1 LIRLACIFLAGAALA
16 SAGWVESVEFPWA
29 TFPRSLWERE
39 LVWLKNIGIRHVSLP
54 QAPTGFRNADEQRN
68 DLIRILRRL
77 EMEADLESPVPES
90 LRPQTTA
97 HGGPLTEPLAQTAV
111 RMSAS
116 APDAL
121 LKSRKALTSGNPAV
135 VWTDVEDTLGPNGY
149 HAGAVDFSGRE
160 TPATMPLRRSAQLS
174 RYWAHA
180 LATLHALPGAGT
192 RLPAQDIAVEQ
203 FVAESG
209 ASFVSVVNN
218 GAQAWTGDVKAFYPP
233 AKKLLVLPNV
243 TVRPHDSVWLPVG
256 VPLMAGPLCH
266 DCSAFA
272 TTDHLIYAT
281 AELTAMEYENGILA
295 LEFAAPV
302 AGEVVLQVSQQ
313 PTGPLM
319 AGGAPAGF
327 DWDDT
332 DKRVRLP
339 VPAGSGAAA
348 YVRIGL
354 AIEPPDETAFF
365 DAARVLLIGEANPLV
380 AQFSS
385 AEIAK
390 RSRLVTVPELASTQS
405 PGKEPLRMT
414 YAIKVPETSVHGDH
428 AELSIEA
435 DGVRLSHAR
444 PQLLRPVTAR
454 FTEAIGVR
462 VGPNSVMALSPAVV
476 PVNQRSGRDITISI
490 RNNAPEIRSFA
501 IEMTADGL
509 DFSPPKVNVSVG
521 AGAARDVS
529 FRVFASSASPGI
541 HAGKVTITGAGQG
554 SESVRFAVIPPNG
567 AVAFESEGVFLLE
580 SASRRAAFL
589 PGRWLEYVNKE
600 NSQNPIP
607 AGGISFDAG
616 PVEAS
621 GDALTF
627 GGTKTLHVADLEALA
642 PKPKR

>member
-1 LIRLACIFLAGAALA
+1 LIRLASVFLAGAALA
-16 SAGWVESVEFPWA
+16 SAAWVESVEFPWT

-54 QAPTGFRNADEQRN
+54 LAPAGFANAEAQRG

-77 EMEADLESPVPES
+77 ELEADLESPVPES

-97 HGGPLTEPLAQTAV
+97 HGGPLTDPLEGSSL
-111 RMSAS
+111 RISAGAS
-116 APDAL
+116 DAL
-121 LKSRKALTSGNPAV
+121 LKSRKALTSGSPAV
-135 VWTDVEDTLGPNGY
+135 VWTDVEDTIGPNGY
-149 HAGAVDFSGRE
+149 HAGAVDFAGRE
-160 TPATMPLRRSAQLS
+160 TPATMALRRSAQVS

-192 RLPAQDIAVEQ
+192 RLPAPDIAVEQ

-218 GAQAWTGDVKAFYPP
+218 GAQVWMGDVKAFYPP
-233 AKKLLVLPNV
+233 AKKLLVLPNIS
-243 TVRPHDSVWLPVG
+243 VRPHDSVWLPVG
-256 VPLMAGPLCH
+256 LPLMAGPLCR

-295 LEFAAPV
+295 MEFAAPMS
-302 AGEVVLQVSQQ
+302 GEVVLQVSQQ

-319 AGGAPAGF
+319 AGGAPASF
-327 DWDDT
+327 DWDDA

-339 VPAGSGAAA
+339 VPAGTGAAA
-348 YVRIGL
+348 HVRIGL

-365 DAARVLLIGEANPLV
+365 DSARVLLIGETNPLL

-385 AEIAK
+385 VEIAK
-390 RSRLVTVPELASTQS
+390 RSRLVTAPELASTQA

-414 YAIKVPETSVHGDH
+414 YAVKVPDTAVHGDH

-435 DGVRLSHAR
+435 DGVRLSHVR
-444 PQLLRPVTAR
+444 PQLMHPVTAR
-454 FTEAIGVR
+454 FTEAISVR
-462 VGPNSVMALSPAVV
+462 VGPNSLMTLSPAVV
-476 PVNQRSGRDITISI
+476 PVNQRSGRDVTISV
-490 RNNAPEIRSFA
+490 RNNAPEIRNFA
-501 IEMTADGL
+501 IEMSAEGL
-509 DFSPPKVNVSVG
+509 DFSPPRVNVSVG

-529 FRVFASSASPGI
+529 FRVFPNGAAPGM
-541 HAGKVTITGAGQG
+541 HAGRVSITGAGQG
-554 SESVRFAVIPPNG
+554 EEPVAFAVIPANG
-567 AVAFESEGVFLLE
+567 AVAFESEGIRVLE
-580 SASRRAAFL
+580 SASRRATFL
-589 PGRWLEYVNKE
+589 PGRWLEYLNKE
-600 NSQNPIP
+600 NGQNPIP

-616 PVEAS
+616 PVEAA

-627 GGTKTLHVADLEALA
+627 GGTKTLRLSDLEGMA

>member
-1 LIRLACIFLAGAALA
+1 MIRLVSVFLAGAALA
-16 SAGWVESVEFPWA
+16 SAGWVESVEFPW
-29 TFPRSLWERE
+29 TTYPRSLWERE
-39 LVWLKNIGIRHVSLP
+39 LVWMKNIGIRHVSLP
-54 QAPTGFRNADEQRN
+54 KAPAGFRNADEQRN
-68 DLIRILRRL
+68 DLIRMLRRL
-77 EMEADLESPVPES
+77 ELEADLESPVPDA

-97 HGGPLTEPLAQTAV
+97 HGGPLTEPPGDSAIRISTA
-111 RMSAS
+111 

-121 LKSRKALTSGNPAV
+121 LKSRKALTSGNAGV
-135 VWTDVEDTLGPNGY
+135 IWTDVEDTLGPNGY
-149 HAGAVDFSGRE
+149 HAGAVDFAGRE
-160 TPATMPLRRSAQLS
+160 TPATMALRRSAQLS

-192 RLPAQDIAVEQ
+192 RLPAEAIAVEQ

-218 GAQAWTGDVKAFYPP
+218 GAQPWTGDVKAFYLP

-256 VPLMAGPLCH
+256 VPLMAGALCH

-272 TTDHLIYAT
+272 TADHLIYAT

-295 LEFAAPV
+295 LEFAAPA

-319 AGGAPAGF
+319 AGGAPASF

-339 VPAGSGAAA
+339 VPVGTGAAA
-348 YVRIGL
+348 HVRIGL

-365 DAARVLLIGEANPLV
+365 DAARVLLIGETNALV

-385 AEIAK
+385 PEITK
-390 RSRLVTVPELASTQS
+390 RSRLVTAPDLASTQTA
-405 PGKEPLRMT
+405 GKEPLRMT
-414 YAIKVPETSVHGDH
+414 YSVKVPDTAVHGDH
-428 AELSIEA
+428 AELSLEA

-454 FTEAIGVR
+454 FTEAIGVQ
-462 VGPNSVMALSPAVV
+462 VGPNSVMTLSPAVV
-476 PVNQRSGRDITISI
+476 PVNQKSGRDITISI
-490 RNNAPEIRSFA
+490 RNNAPEIRNFA
-501 IEMTADGL
+501 IAMTADGL
-509 DFSPPKVNVSVG
+509 DFSPPRVNVSVG

-529 FRVFASSASPGI
+529 FRIFTNDATPGI
-541 HAGKVTITGAGQG
+541 HAGKVSISGAGQG
-554 SESVRFAVIPPNG
+554 SEAVRFAVIPPNG
-567 AVAFESEGVFLLE
+567 AVAFESEGVFVLE

-616 PVEAS
+616 AVEVS

-627 GGTKTLHVADLEALA
+627 GGSKTLRISDLEALA

>member
-1 LIRLACIFLAGAALA
+1 LIRLASVFLAGAVLA
-16 SAGWVESVEFPWA
+16 SAGWVESVEFPW
-29 TFPRSLWERE
+29 TTLPRSLWERE

-54 QAPTGFRNADEQRN
+54 KASAGFPNADEQRN

-77 EMEADLESPVPES
+77 AMEADLESPVPEG

-97 HGGPLTEPLAQTAV
+97 HGGPLTDPLAETAV
-111 RMSAS
+111 RISAA

-121 LKSRKALTSGNPAV
+121 LKSRKALTSGSPGV
-135 VWTDVEDTLGPNGY
+135 IWTDVEDTLGPNGY

-160 TPATMPLRRSAQLS
+160 TPGTMALRRSAQLS

-192 RLPAQDIAVEQ
+192 RLPAQAIAVEQ

-218 GAQAWTGDVKAFYPP
+218 GAQPWTGDVKAFYPP
-233 AKKLLVLPNV
+233 ARKLLVLPNV

-272 TTDHLIYAT
+272 TADHLIYAT

-295 LEFAAPV
+295 LEFAAPL
-302 AGEVVLQVSQQ
+302 AGEAVLQVSQQ

-319 AGGAPAGF
+319 AGGAPASF
-327 DWDDT
+327 DWDDA

-339 VPAGSGAAA
+339 VPAGTGAAA

-365 DAARVLLIGEANPLV
+365 DAARVLLIGETNPLI

-385 AEIAK
+385 AGIAK
-390 RSRLVTVPELASTQS
+390 RSRLVTMPDLASRQA

-414 YAIKVPETSVHGDH
+414 YAIKVPETAVHGDH

-444 PQLLRPVTAR
+444 PQLLHPVTAR
-454 FTEAIGVR
+454 FTEAIGVP
-462 VGPNSVMALSPAVV
+462 VGPASIMTLSPAVV

-490 RNNAPEIRSFA
+490 RNNAPEIRNFSV
-501 IEMTADGL
+501 EVTAEGL
-509 DFSPPKVNVSVG
+509 DFSPPKATIVVG
-521 AGAARDVS
+521 AGASRDVS
-529 FRVFASSASPGI
+529 FRVFTNGVAPGM
-541 HAGKVTITGAGQG
+541 HAGKVTITGAGEG
-554 SESVRFAVIPPNG
+554 SELVRFAVIPPNG
-567 AVAFESEGVFLLE
+567 AVAFDSEGVFLLE

-616 PVEAS
+616 PVEVR
-621 GDALTF
+621 GDALAF
-627 GGTKTLHVADLEALA
+627 GESKTVRISDLEALA